1 MLDLERILRE
11 ADNKGGELAF
21 TKLFKA
27 LIGRRELIRAIAY
40 GSKEQIEAHA
50 GILEGNG
57 VELQSVPGPD
67 ALAVSIA
74 VDAMAIA
81 ARIDC
86 LALVPGE
93 EALAPLARALRATGV
108 RVESASF
115 DEPQGESL
123 PPQKHHE
130 LGEECLFTP

>member
-1 MLDLERILRE
+1 M
-11 ADNKGGELAF
+11 GGELAF
-21 TKLFKA
+21 SKLLKS

-40 GSKEQIEAHA
+40 GSAEQIRAHA
-50 GILEGNG
+50 GILEGSG
-57 VELQSVPGPD
+57 VELQVVPGPD
-67 ALAVSIA
+67 SLAVSIA

-81 ARIDC
+81 TRVDS

-93 EALAPLARALRATGV
+93 EALSPLAKALRAMGV

-115 DEPQGESL
+115 EAPKGDAL

-130 LGEECLFTP
+130 LGEESLFTP